1 MVNSITSGELLMK
14 TLKSLI
20 FSFRPSGM
28 ELQQSDSSNAYC
40 AVMAANLERS

>member
-14 TLKSLI
+14 TLI

-28 ELQQSDSSNAYC
+28 ELQQSDSSNGYC